1 MHDKYVWKNIYFPSV
16 WYGFPLENVFWRHN
30 RGDILNTAPPPPW
43 AISGL
48 MQVAVLSTISWFR
61 AALSC
66 SAQDCPLPPVSTP
79 KTPRGD
85 GGCQTTSERECE
97 CVGVEDPDW
106 KPKAECSD
114 RFFHPV
120 RMDGWDVWAVWDVRD
135 ARGWAKATPG
145 HIHRYPDA
153 GGDYLRVLFVY
164 SS

>member
-1 MHDKYVWKNIYFPSV
+1 MINTCEKKYISQAFDMVS
-16 WYGFPLENVFWRHN
+16 PLRMFFGGTTG
-30 RGDILNTAPPPPW
+30 GDILNTAPPPPW

-79 KTPRGD
+79 KTPIGG

-120 RMDGWDVWAVWDVRD
+120 RMDGMCGLYGMYGMYGMQGVEPRRLRD
-135 ARGWAKATPG
+135 
-145 HIHRYPDA
+145 I
-153 GGDYLRVLFVY
+153 
-164 SS
+164 